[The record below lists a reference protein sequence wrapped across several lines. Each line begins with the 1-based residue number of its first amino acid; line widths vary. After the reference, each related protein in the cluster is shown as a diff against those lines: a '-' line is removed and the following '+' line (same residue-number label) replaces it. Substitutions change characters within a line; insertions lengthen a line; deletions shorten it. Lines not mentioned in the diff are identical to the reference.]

1 MNRKDLLRKFLKDN
15 FDLSCFNIKWESDF
29 LVTLEDTND
38 TISFYCFDGVTI
50 DLAINGIYFNSYTL
64 DKDLINN
71 NIWFVI
77 NKKRGER

>member
-38 TISFYCFDGVTI
+38 TISFCCFDGVTI